1 MLVVERSKMPAVYEI
16 ETDASRGQ
24 VVNFAKTGLSKIP

>member
-1 MLVVERSKMPAVYEI
+1 VYEI